1 MYDRDLNNFAP
12 RIGFAYQPFGNAR
25 TVVRGGYGI
34 FYSEPMTYMG
44 WSAGSTLRQG
54 VTVTAN
60 PTIPNITL
68 ANAFPEELRVESRN
82 VTVISRDL
90 RTPMNQQWTLGV
102 QRELVQ
108 GLALDV
114 AYLGNIG
121 RNLISG
127 SQKNI
132 NQPRP
137 GPGPVAAR
145 RPYPNFA
152 ERLGVRVRRRIGLP
166 CAAVRAAAPIHRGFS
181 LNVSHVWSHMIDTTG
196 TSFLAE
202 GTSNAKRDVHN
213 RAAERGNSIFDARH
227 RLVVSYVRGAA
238 VPGPVR
244 SAAGSSRA

>member
-1 MYDRDLNNFAP
+1 
-12 RIGFAYQPFGNAR
+12 FGNAR

-54 VTVTAN
+54 VTVTSN
-60 PTIPNITL
+60 PTFPNITL

-114 AYLGNIG
+114 AYLGNVG
-121 RNLISG
+121 RMLISG

-137 GPGPVAAR
+137 GPGAVAAR
-145 RPYPNFA
+145 RPYPSYNSISLFESDGESDYHALRSGLQRRLLA
-152 ERLGVRVRRRIGLP
+152 ERVARLVAHDRHHRHVVSRRRHEQ
-166 CAAVRAAAPIHRGFS
+166 R
-181 LNVSHVWSHMIDTTG
+181 
-196 TSFLAE
+196 E
-202 GTSNAKRDVHN
+202 
-213 RAAERGNSIFDARH
+213 AR
-227 RLVVSYVRGAA
+227 RPQSQGGAWQQHL
-238 VPGPVR
+238 
-244 SAAGSSRA
+244 